1 MWVKIGVALL
11 MLLVIALAVGL
22 LVLSPWWML
31 PGFVLLLA
39 LWLALTRTGRQTWSV
54 TEVGL
59 ATIPQRLGAASV
71 VILGIAGVVGVL
83 VAMLAMAV
91 GFEAT
96 LRQTGDDSTVIAL
109 RAGSQTEL
117 NSVITHDTADLIA
130 QQPQVLRDAKGQP
143 IASPELVVV
152 ASLPKRSNGLDA
164 NVEIR
169 GVGEHAWELHPNV
182 RMIAGRRFTPG
193 LRELIAGKGARTQF
207 TGLDVGS
214 ALRLSGQSW
223 TVVGEFESG
232 DAHDSEVWGDADVVG
247 SAYRRGGSTTSV
259 TARLISPQAL
269 AALKANL
276 AADPRLQVDAKTT
289 RAYYNEQSEELARLI
304 RVLGTVVG
312 AIMAVG
318 AVFGAL
324 NSMYAAVAA
333 RAREIATLRAIGFRG
348 VPVIVSVLIE
358 TMLLALLGGAIG
370 ACVAW
375 LLFNN
380 YTAST
385 LGENFSQVVFDFKVS
400 PALMWSGLKWA
411 LAIGFVGGLF
421 PAVRAARIAVTEGLR
436 EL

>member
-1 MWVKIGVALL
+1 MLTKIGVATV
-11 MLLVIALAVGL
+11 MLLVIALAVAL
-22 LVLSPWWML
+22 LVVCPWW
-31 PGFVLLLA
+31 VLLGFLVLLA
-39 LWLALTRTGRQTWSV
+39 AWLALTRTGRQTWSV
-54 TEVGL
+54 TQVGL

-83 VAMLAMAV
+83 VAVLAMAV

-96 LRQTGDDSTVIAL
+96 LRQTGDDSTVIVL

-117 NSVITHDTADLIA
+117 NSVVGHDTAELIA
-130 QQPQVLRDAKGQP
+130 QQPQVLRDAKGAP

-152 ASLPKRSNGLDA
+152 ASLPKKTNGLDA

-182 RMIAGRRFTPG
+182 RISSGRRFTPG
-193 LRELIAGKGARTQF
+193 LRELIVGKGARAQF
-207 TGLDVGS
+207 AGLDPGS
-214 ALRLSGQSW
+214 TLRLNGQSW

-247 SAYRRGGSTTSV
+247 SAYRRGSSTTSV
-259 TARLISPQAL
+259 TVRLTSPQVL

-289 RAYYNEQSEELARLI
+289 RDYYNAQSEDLARLI
-304 RVLGTVVG
+304 RILGTVVG

-318 AVFGAL
+318 AIFGAL

-370 ACVAW
+370 ACTAW
-375 LLFNN
+375 LIFNN

-385 LGENFSQVVFDFKVS
+385 LGANFSQVVFNFKVS

-421 PAVRAARIAVTEGLR
+421 PAVRAARIAVTAGLR